1 MRRKRLLLYAALA
14 LAVPVPA
21 FALGLA
27 GSSSPAPGSLDAQAS
42 LDTCG
47 IFEQQIVCKVDVA
60 FNQVAGADRYAAN
73 VTGPDGSVADYGDV
87 GPGGTS
93 LWVPYVGDGTYTVT
107 VQAWGKPPSSDKQPK
122 LLSADK
128 VAATSS
134 SHINAGGGVPT
145 RRLQGTTQAVS
156 PDQRGGGRFGTD
168 QSTTDTEQ
176 GTGGDTTSTPP
187 TCVPPTPPDNSG
199 DTGSGT
205 TGSDATGSP
214 DASAPAAGSA
224 ATLGGSDA
232 AVLESQGQV
241 PQAVTPPACPDGSQ
255 PTDGSC
261 CPAPTTP

>member
-14 LAVPVPA
+14 LAVPLPA
-21 FALGLA
+21 FALGLT

-47 IFEQQIVCKVDVA
+47 IFEQQIVCKLDVA
-60 FNQVAGADRYAAN
+60 FNQVAGADRYAAT

-107 VQAWGKPPSSDKQPK
+107 VQAWGKPPSPDKQPK

-128 VAATSS
+128 AAATSGHVS
-134 SHINAGGGVPT
+134 ARGGVPT
-145 RRLQGTTQAVS
+145 RRLQGTAQALS

-168 QSTTDTEQ
+168 QSTTPDSGQ
-176 GTGGDTTSTPP
+176 GTGGDTASPP
-187 TCVPPTPPDNSG
+187 PACVPPTPPDTSG

-205 TGSDATGSP
+205 TGPDAPGSP
-214 DASAPAAGSA
+214 DASAPAGSA

-232 AVLESQGQV
+232 AVLESQAQV
-241 PQAVTPPACPDGSQ
+241 PQAVTPPTCPDGSQ
-255 PTDGSC
+255 PTDGNC